1 MKVGCLVALKAAWKA
16 VHLVEKM
23 AELLACKWVGHL
35 AAHWV
40 VVMAVHLVEPKAAYW
55 ACL

>member
-1 MKVGCLVALKAAWKA
+1 MVALKAAWKA